1 MTEEKFKEA
10 FELTQKISRLKK
22 ELEVVRNITPTTI
35 RFGGNFN
42 VSMPIEVEQSIFYDF
57 CRALVDDIQ
66 MELSLSELKFDSL

>member
-10 FELTQKISRLKK
+10 FELNQKISRLTK

-42 VSMPIEVEQSIFYDF
+42 VSIPIEVEVNIFYDL
-57 CRALVDDIQ
+57 CRALINDIER
-66 MELSLSELKFDSL
+66 ELSIAELKFYEL